1 MDLKKFIRSIPD
13 YPKKGILFRDIT
25 TLIKDEKA
33 FEETINQIVERSKKF
48 KFNKIAAI
56 ESRGFVFASAVS
68 YILKKPFIMLRKKNK
83 LPAETHSIDFEL
95 EYGTATIEVHK
106 DSINKNDTVLII
118 DDLIATG
125 GSALA
130 AVKLIENSGGTVSGF
145 LCIIYLSELLG
156 KNLLSK
162 KGYKTSSLIDY

>member
-1 MDLKKFIRSIPD
+1 MNLKDHITSVPD
-13 YPKKGILFRDIT
+13 FPKKGILFRDIT
-25 TLIKDEKA
+25 SLLENDKA
-33 FEETINQIVERSKKF
+33 FQYCIDELLKNSKQF
-48 KFNKIAAI
+48 SFNKIAVI
-56 ESRGFVFASAVS
+56 ESRGFIFGSVLS
-68 YILKKPFIMLRKKNK
+68 YLISKPLILIRKENK
-83 LPAETHSIDFEL
+83 LPGDKLSVKYDL
-95 EYGTATIEVHK
+95 EYNTDILQIHKSSIEGDDK
-106 DSINKNDTVLII
+106 VLII